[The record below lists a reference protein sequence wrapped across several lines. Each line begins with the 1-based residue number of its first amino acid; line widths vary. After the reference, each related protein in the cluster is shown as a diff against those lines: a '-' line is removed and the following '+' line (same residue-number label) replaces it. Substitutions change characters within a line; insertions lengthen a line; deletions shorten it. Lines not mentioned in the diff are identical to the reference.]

1 MPHAG
6 SPVIFFDDVTL
17 GVVTGVAV
25 GESGEL
31 MIRETELLGVTKQVY
46 GEIWGVVYIFWLSF
60 P

>member
-46 GEIWGVVYIFWLSF
+46 GEI
-60 P
+60 